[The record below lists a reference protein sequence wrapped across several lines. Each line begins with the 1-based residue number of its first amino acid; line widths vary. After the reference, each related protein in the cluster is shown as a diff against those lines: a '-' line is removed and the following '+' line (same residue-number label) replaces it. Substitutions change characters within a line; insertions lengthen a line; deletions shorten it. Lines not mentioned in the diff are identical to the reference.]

1 MLSYYWGLQK
11 LATPFEFMTC
21 SNDILVPLLH
31 SLASLLNSF
40 KITHEG
46 MVVETYCYSPYGVYI
61 LVTRTKTATI
71 NNLKQVEL
79 WRTSYSTC
87 LELFDITKEVSFNK
101 KKYALHKM
109 DKPLKHTNRFKKK
122 TKKTSDLFEKNQI
135 LCIEWRNLQN
145 FSFALVRWVI
155 YTAPDWIRR
164 NCGLKFVWKGFS
176 SSILLLIGKRKPRPE
191 RVSGDGH
198 IQ

>member
-1 MLSYYWGLQK
+1 
-11 LATPFEFMTC
+11 
-21 SNDILVPLLH
+21 
-31 SLASLLNSF
+31 
-40 KITHEG
+40 

-87 LELFDITKEVSFNK
+87 FELFDITKEVSFNK

-122 TKKTSDLFEKNQI
+122 KKSQVIYLRRIKFCVLNEEIYETSVLR
-135 LCIEWRNLQN
+135 LCTEL
-145 FSFALVRWVI
+145 

-176 SSILLLIGKRKPRPE
+176 SSILLLIWKRKPRPE